1 MYKESFKKLVD
12 LAFSKSNS
20 FYANQQNE
28 NQPNP
33 YFIGFGNPNAKV
45 LILGKEKGFDPQ
57 NLEQLKKES
66 VDNPLQW
73 NDFIV
78 KNIAINREPF
88 YNDKM
93 HYTNVF
99 FPYLGGQKAGHTWSK
114 YQNLLQQTYP
124 NFEFDVNDFLK
135 FSFISE
141 INPNPSK
148 NSNINRYKDE
158 DRLSFLS
165 NEFYQSFPITI
176 LACGNYLSQKQIE
189 TLFDVT
195 FLEDKG
201 TPRNRLSVY
210 KDENRILIN
219 TRQLS
224 MDVSYDYLNKI
235 ATEIFPYSV

>member
-1 MYKESFKKLVD
+1 MYKESFKKIVAN
-12 LAFSKSNS
+12 AFSKSNN
-20 FYANQQNE
+20 FYANNQNE
-28 NQPNP
+28 NKPNP
-33 YFIGFGNPNAKV
+33 YFVGFGNPNAKI
-45 LILGKEKGFDPQ
+45 LILGKEKGFDVQ
-57 NLEQLKKES
+57 NVEQLKKES
-66 VDNPLQW
+66 IENPLQW
-73 NDFIV
+73 NDFIS
-78 KNIAINREPF
+78 KNIFINKEPF
-88 YNDKM
+88 YGDS
-93 HYTNVF
+93 HFYTNVY

-114 YQNLLQQTYP
+114 YQYLLQNTYL
-124 NFEFDVNDFLK
+124 NFEFDINDFLK

-148 NSNINRYKDE
+148 TSNMKSYNDE

-165 NEFYQSFPITI
+165 NEFYQSFSITI

-189 TLFDVT
+189 TIFDVN

-201 TPRNRLSVY
+201 TPRNRLLVY
-210 KDENRILIN
+210 KSENRILIN